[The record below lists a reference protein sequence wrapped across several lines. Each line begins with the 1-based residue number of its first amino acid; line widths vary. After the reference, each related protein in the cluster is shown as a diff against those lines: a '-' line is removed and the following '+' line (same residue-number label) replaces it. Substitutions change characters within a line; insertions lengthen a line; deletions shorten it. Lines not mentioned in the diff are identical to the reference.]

1 MDQNIKK
8 DPNIKMD
15 RKEFYKMKFIMNAL
29 QEGWSV
35 KKSEDTYIFTM
46 KHNGKKEIYKEE
58 YLEDFIN
65 RNICLNNKNN

>member
-1 MDQNIKK
+1 MDLNLPK

-15 RKEFYKMKFIMNAL
+15 RKEFYKMTFIMNAL

-35 KKSEDTYIFTM
+35 KKKEDTYIFSM

-65 RNICLNNKNN
+65 RNISLNNL